1 MRTTVGNMSF
11 NNFLTLLSKPR
22 SSIILFFTFASL
34 IRQKKINSIMSS
46 YLRIIIDAISSSPLL
61 ASIEVERACSSVELK
76 SRRLAGKFVLKCLSS
91 PNRSILQLIFI
102 SMKPIWTFLPPNY
115 ATWHRCIVPTIPV
128 QQWFKN
134 LKISLIIEYSRLR
147 IGYDLLPHQFFH

>member
-22 SSIILFFTFASL
+22 SSITLFFTFASL

-46 YLRIIIDAISSSPLL
+46 YLRIIIDAINSSPL
-61 ASIEVERACSSVELK
+61 ASMEVERACSSVELK
-76 SRRLAGKFVLKCLSS
+76 SRRLAGKFVFKCLSS
-91 PNRSILQLIFI
+91 PNHSILQICI

-115 ATWHRCIVPTIPV
+115 ATYGIDALSRPSLS
-128 QQWFKN
+128 N
-134 LKISLIIEYSRLR
+134 NSLKILKFL
-147 IGYDLLPHQFFH
+147 